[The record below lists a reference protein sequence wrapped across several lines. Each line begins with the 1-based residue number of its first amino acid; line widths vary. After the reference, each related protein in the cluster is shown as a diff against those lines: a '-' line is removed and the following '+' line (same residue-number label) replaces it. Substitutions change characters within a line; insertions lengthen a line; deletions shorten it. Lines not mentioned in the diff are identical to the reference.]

1 MNLGPDWSQRRSAG
15 GAEPARPE
23 AGVPVEPRVSTAT
36 LIRLAV
42 AAGLTALILWKID
55 AAAAGRALAA
65 ADWRWIVAAVALVLV
80 DRALNAYRWLVL
92 LRSVAAG
99 AALRLA
105 EILRVFFVSTFV
117 GTFLPGSVGG
127 DAVRSVALARQGV
140 AMADSVASVFV
151 DRVFGTLSILLV
163 AAGAVWFAPSSAPG
177 WLAPVTVLMAV
188 AGVAGV
194 VIGLYSEGAERLAAG
209 LLGRFTRGKLQ
220 KAGTNLLRSL
230 RRYAHSSGALWNV
243 LASSIA
249 VQMLRIAQA
258 WMLGLSLGLDPGF
271 TAYLVHIPVI
281 LVVMLLPISVSGIG
295 TSQAAF
301 IWLFGTSGIAE
312 PDAFALSVLF
322 VALGAVGNLPG
333 GVLYAMGGLHGRKP
347 SGLPRR

>member
-1 MNLGPDWSQRRSAG
+1 MSP
-15 GAEPARPE
+15 
-23 AGVPVEPRVSTAT
+23 GVLA
-36 LIRLAV
+36 RLAV

-55 AAAAGRALAA
+55 ARAAGAALAS
-65 ADWRWIVAAVALVLV
+65 ADWRWLAAAVALVLV

-92 LRSVAAG
+92 LRP
-99 AALRLA
+99 LA
-105 EILRVFFVSTFV
+105 VEPSLHLADVLRVFFVSTFV

-163 AAGAVWFAPSSAPG
+163 AACAVWFAPASTPM
-177 WLAPVTVLMAV
+177 WLAPVTGVLAI

-194 VIGLYSEGAERLAAG
+194 VAGLFSEGAERLATG
-209 LLGRFTRGKLQ
+209 LLGKLTRGKLH
-220 KAGTNLLRSL
+220 KAGTNLLRAL
-230 RRYAHSSGALWNV
+230 RRYADATGALWNV
-243 LASSIA
+243 LASSVA
-249 VQMLRIAQA
+249 VQGLRIVQA
-258 WMLGLSLGLDPGF
+258 WMLGLSLGVDPGF
-271 TAYLVHIPVI
+271 TAYMVYIPVI

-301 IWLFGTSGIAE
+301 VWLFAASGVPGA
-312 PDAFALSVLF
+312 DAFALSVLF

-333 GVLYAMGGLHGRKP
+333 GVLYATGGLHGRPPTMVNGNK
-347 SGLPRR
+347 LV